1 MRTKLLKLAAAAV
14 ALALCVP
21 AAGPARAAGDGTMI
35 RVGLASSSTH
45 NALGELASAH
55 LENASGHGAGYRFGY
70 YDEDLSFVE
79 VGRTDDQVTKV
90 AVLKTQNL
98 SYGRVS
104 SLNKYTYSDE
114 IDTDLKVGC
123 VHIRMPGEYG
133 SFEEAEAAA
142 ERYDG
147 GFPAWIDG
155 TYQVRVG
162 AYTSGDD
169 ARAAIEALGEGEVAG
184 TSAYGFT
191 VVKTGTDHVL
201 FQYDDSSGGAFGV
214 MPDVTGSRDARTW
227 FSGFHYRGGF
237 QYQRLS
243 GDNITVVNVLPLEDY
258 VKGVVCYEMGR
269 EWPLEALKTQAVC
282 ARTYVLR
289 RIGYHDAR
297 GFDVCNSASCQVYYG
312 TGSDRSD
319 FGPSGTSDRAVEET
333 AGQVLRYKGTLA
345 ETYYSSCHG
354 GASEDAK
361 YIWGTDTTN
370 EYPYLCGVIDP
381 YEQAV
386 NDRNPYNPW
395 TVRYTAAQLQ
405 SRIQSYGYGTK
416 TSLDHLELTYSK
428 LGNVIQVKF
437 CYTNGQSNTITPRN
451 SPGIRSILNVLSIRF
466 TVNGQTVSGE
476 ASQPQ
481 QNKPSS
487 GSAGGWPLA
496 GGGTL
501 SRPEDAYVISGSGK
515 VSAAPEDK
523 DLYAVAG
530 TGKTEVL
537 GGTAAPEEEEEPGS
551 NEGGGTVSVYGDTYV
566 LTGGGNGHQ
575 VGMSQFGANAMAR
588 QGFSY
593 DEILTFYYPGTQVGS
608 Y

>member
-1 MRTKLLKLAAAAV
+1 MRSKLLKLAAAAL

-21 AAGPARAAGDGTMI
+21 AGTAQAAGEGTMV
-35 RVGLASSSTH
+35 RVGLASSSSH

-55 LENASGHGAGYRFGY
+55 LENAGGYGKGYRFGY
-70 YDEDLSFVE
+70 YDKDLSFVE
-79 VGRTDDQVTKV
+79 LGRTGEQITKV
-90 AVLKTQNL
+90 AVLKTLNL

-104 SLNKYTYSDE
+104 SLNKYTYSDQ

-133 SFEEAEAAA
+133 SFEEARAAA
-142 ERYDG
+142 EQYDT

-155 TYQVRVG
+155 AYQVRVG
-162 AYTSGDD
+162 AYTSGDA
-169 ARAAIEALGEGEVAG
+169 ARAGIETLGGGEVVG

-191 VVKTGTDHVL
+191 VVETGTDHVL
-201 FQYDDSSGGAFGV
+201 FQYDNSSGGAFGV
-214 MPDVTGSRDARTW
+214 MPDVTGSGDARTW

-282 ARTYVLR
+282 ARTYALR
-289 RIGYHDAR
+289 RIGFHKDR

-312 TGSDRSD
+312 FGNGKPDT
-319 FGPSGTSDRAVEET
+319 GPSATSDRAVEET
-333 AGQVLRYKGTLA
+333 AGQVLRYNGEMA

-370 EYPYLCGVIDP
+370 QYPYLCGVIDP
-381 YEQAV
+381 YEQTLD
-386 NDRNPYNPW
+386 DRNPFNPW
-395 TVRYTAAQLQ
+395 KVTYTAAQLQ
-405 SRIQSYGYGTK
+405 KRIQSYGYGTK

-437 CYTNGQSNTITPRN
+437 CYANGQSNTITPRN
-451 SPGIRSILNVLSIRF
+451 TPGIRSIFGVLSIRF

-476 ASQPQ
+476 TQKPQ
-481 QNKPSS
+481 QPS
-487 GSAGGWPLA
+487 GSTGGWPLA

-501 SRPEDAYVISGSGK
+501 SGGGDAYVISGSGT
-515 VSAAPEDK
+515 VSAVPEDK
-523 DLYAVAG
+523 DLYAIAG
-530 TGKTEVL
+530 SGKTEVL
-537 GGTAAPEEEEEPGS
+537 GGTAAPEGDGDVSTGS
-551 NEGGGTVSVYGDTYV
+551 NEGGGTVSVSGDTYV

-575 VGMSQFGANAMAR
+575 VGMSQYGANAMAR

-608 Y
+608 